1 MSGRGHDKLLFTAAL
16 ILVGLGV
23 VMVYSASAIR
33 AQERFGDPTFFL
45 KKQVLWAL
53 IGVTGM
59 VWLMGRDYRGLRPYV
74 VPLLVLAF
82 GMLVLVLV
90 PGIGVK
96 VNGARRWLRLLGFS
110 FQPAELAKLAL
121 VAYLAR
127 LLAGKEDRIR
137 EFGVGVAP
145 PLIVSGVFFLLIALQ
160 PNYGTAVVILLSG
173 VAMVFA
179 AGARLTHLL
188 AVGSATVP
196 VLALLFWSVPHVRG
210 RILAL
215 LHPAQASPRI
225 LYQALQSQVALGQG
239 GSLGRGLGDGMQKL
253 YYLPEPHTDF
263 IFAIVGE
270 ELGFAGAAL
279 VVAFF
284 ALLLWRGMRIALA
297 APDRFG
303 ALLALGITFVIVG
316 QAAINF
322 GVVVGL
328 LPTTGLPLPLVSFG
342 GSSLVVTLLGLGI
355 LLSIS
360 QAAGMGSRLALPPRP
375 LPLPVGGWA
384 S

>member
-1 MSGRGHDKLLFTAAL
+1 MSGRGHDKLLFTATL

-33 AQERFGDPTFFL
+33 AQERFGDPAFFL

-53 IGVTGM
+53 VGVTGM
-59 VWLMGRDYRGLRPYV
+59 VWLMGRDYRRLRPYV
-74 VPLLVLAF
+74 LPLLLLAV
-82 GMLVLVLV
+82 GMLILVLV
-90 PGIGVK
+90 PGVGVK
-96 VNGARRWLRLLGFS
+96 VNGARRWLRVLGLS

-127 LLAGKEDRIR
+127 LLAGKEERVR
-137 EFGVGVAP
+137 EFTVGVLP
-145 PLIVSGVFFLLIALQ
+145 PLVVTGVFFLLIALQ
-160 PNYGTAVVILLSG
+160 PNYGTAVVVLLT
-173 VAMVFA
+173 ALTMVFA

-188 AVGSATVP
+188 AVGAA
-196 VLALLFWSVPHVRG
+196 ALPPLGLLLWSVPHVRG
-210 RILAL
+210 RLLAH
-215 LHPAQASPRI
+215 LHPGAASPKA
-225 LYQALQSQVALGQG
+225 LYQIGQSQVALGQG
-239 GSLGRGLGDGMQKL
+239 GGLGRGLGDGMQKL

-284 ALLLWRGMRIALA
+284 AMILWRGIRIALA

-303 ALLALGITFVIVG
+303 ALLALGLISVIVG

-342 GSSLVVTLLGLGI
+342 GSSLVVTLLALGI
-355 LLSIS
+355 LLSVS

-375 LPLPVGGWA
+375 IRAGGWA

>member
-1 MSGRGHDKLLFTAAL
+1 VNGRHHDRLLFTATL
-16 ILVGLGV
+16 ILVVLGI

-33 AQERFGDPTFFL
+33 AQERFGDPAYFL

-53 IGVTGM
+53 IGLTAM
-59 VWLMGRDYRGLRPYV
+59 VWMMGRDYRRLKPYIL
-74 VPLLVLAF
+74 PLLLLAL
-82 GMLVLVLV
+82 GMLILVLI

-96 VNGARRWLRLLGFS
+96 VNGARRWIQFLGLS

-127 LLAGKEDRIR
+127 LLAGKEERVR
-137 EFGVGVAP
+137 EFSVGILP
-145 PLIVSGVFFLLIALQ
+145 PLVVTGVFFLLIALQ
-160 PNYGTAVVILLSG
+160 PNYGTAVVILLT
-173 VAMVFA
+173 ALTMVFA

-188 AVGSATVP
+188 AVGAAALP
-196 VLALLFWSVPHVRG
+196 PLGLVLWSVPHVRG
-210 RILAL
+210 RLLAH
-215 LHPAQASPRI
+215 LHPGAASPKA
-225 LYQALQSQVALGQG
+225 LYQIGQSQVALGQG
-239 GSLGRGLGDGMQKL
+239 GGLGRGLGDGMQKL

-284 ALLLWRGMRIALA
+284 ALLLWRGIRIALA
-297 APDRFG
+297 VPDRFG
-303 ALLALGITFVIVG
+303 ALLALGLISVIVG

-342 GSSLVVTLLGLGI
+342 GSSLVVTLLALGI
-355 LLSIS
+355 LLSVS
-360 QAAGMGSRLALPPRP
+360 QASGMGSRLALPPRP
-375 LPLPVGGWA
+375 IRAGGWA

>member
-1 MSGRGHDKLLFTAAL
+1 MSGRGHDRLLFTAVL

-33 AQERFGDPTFFL
+33 AQERFGDPAFFL
-45 KKQVLWAL
+45 KKQILWAL

-59 VWLMGRDYRGLRPYV
+59 VWLMGRDYRGLRPFIL
-74 VPLLVLAF
+74 PLLFLAF

-121 VAYLAR
+121 LGYLAR
-127 LLAGKEDRIR
+127 LLAGKEERVR
-137 EFGVGVAP
+137 EFGTGILPPVA
-145 PLIVSGVFFLLIALQ
+145 VCAVFFLLIALQ
-160 PNYGTAVVILLSG
+160 PNYGTAVVILLTG
-173 VAMVFA
+173 LTMLFA
-179 AGARLTHLL
+179 AGARVTHLAAL
-188 AVGSATVP
+188 GVSVVP
-196 VLALLFWSVPHVRG
+196 PLALVFWSVPHVQG

-215 LHPAQASPRI
+215 LDPAQASPKV

-239 GSLGRGLGDGMQKL
+239 GSLGRGLGEGMQKL

-284 ALLLWRGMRIALA
+284 ALLLWRGTRIALG

-342 GSSLVVTLLGLGI
+342 GSSLVVTLFGLGV

-360 QAAGMGSRLALPPRP
+360 QAAGMGSRVALPPRP
-375 LPLPVGGWA
+375 LPAGGWG

>member
-1 MSGRGHDKLLFTAAL
+1 MNGRNHDRLLFTATL
-16 ILVGLGV
+16 ILVVLGI

-33 AQERFGDPTFFL
+33 AQERFGDPAYFL

-53 IGVTGM
+53 IGLTAM
-59 VWLMGRDYRGLRPYV
+59 VWMMGRDYRRLGPYV
-74 VPLLVLAF
+74 LPLLLLAL
-82 GMLVLVLV
+82 GMLILVLV

-96 VNGARRWLRLLGFS
+96 VNGARRWVRFLGLS

-127 LLAGKEDRIR
+127 LLAGKEERVR
-137 EFGVGVAP
+137 EFSAGVLP
-145 PLIVSGVFFLLIALQ
+145 PLIVTGVFFLLIALQ
-160 PNYGTAVVILLSG
+160 PNYGTAVVVLL
-173 VAMVFA
+173 AALTMVFA

-188 AVGSATVP
+188 AVGAA
-196 VLALLFWSVPHVRG
+196 ALPPLGLLLWSVPHVRG
-210 RILAL
+210 RLLAHL
-215 LHPAQASPRI
+215 QPGGAASPKA
-225 LYQALQSQVALGQG
+225 LYQVFQSQVALGQG
-239 GSLGRGLGDGMQKL
+239 GGLGRGLGEGMQKL

-284 ALLLWRGMRIALA
+284 ALLLWRGIRIALA

-303 ALLALGITFVIVG
+303 ALLALGLISVIVG

-328 LPTTGLPLPLVSFG
+328 LPITGLPLPLVSFG
-342 GSSLVVTLLGLGI
+342 GSSLVVTLLALGI
-355 LLSIS
+355 LLSVS

-375 LPLPVGGWA
+375 IRAGGWA

>member
-1 MSGRGHDKLLFTAAL
+1 MSGRGHDKLLFTATL

-33 AQERFGDPTFFL
+33 AQERFGDPAFFL

-59 VWLMGRDYRGLRPYV
+59 VWLMGRDYRGLRPV
-74 VPLLVLAF
+74 VLPLLLLSL

-96 VNGARRWLRLLGFS
+96 VNGARRWLRVLGFS

-121 VAYLAR
+121 VGYLAR
-127 LLAGKEDRIR
+127 LLAGKEDRVR
-137 EFGVGVAP
+137 EFAAGVAP
-145 PLIVSGVFFLLIALQ
+145 PLLVSGVFFLLIALQ

-173 VAMVFA
+173 VTMVFV

-188 AVGSATVP
+188 AVGSATAP

-215 LHPAQASPRI
+215 LHPAQASPKI
-225 LYQALQSQVALGQG
+225 LYQTLQSQVALGQG

-328 LPTTGLPLPLVSFG
+328 VPTTGLPLPLVSFG

-355 LLSIS
+355 LLSVS
-360 QAAGMGSRLALPPRP
+360 QAAGMGSRAALPPRP
-375 LPLPVGGWA
+375 FPVGGWA

>member
-1 MSGRGHDKLLFTAAL
+1 VSGRGHDRLLFTAVL

-33 AQERFGDPTFFL
+33 AQERFGDPAFFL
-45 KKQVLWAL
+45 KKQILWAL

-59 VWLMGRDYRGLRPYV
+59 VWLMGRDYRSLRPFIL
-74 VPLLVLAF
+74 PLLFLAF
-82 GMLVLVLV
+82 GMLTLVLV

-110 FQPAELAKLAL
+110 FQPAEMAKLVL
-121 VAYLAR
+121 VGYLAR
-127 LLAGKEDRIR
+127 LLAGKEARLR
-137 EFGVGVAP
+137 EFGAGILP
-145 PLIVSGVFFLLIALQ
+145 PLTVCAAFFLLIALQ
-160 PNYGTAVVILLSG
+160 PNYGTAVVVLLTSL
-173 VAMVFA
+173 AMLFA
-179 AGARLTHLL
+179 AGARVTHLAAL
-188 AVGSATVP
+188 AVGVVP
-196 VLALLFWSVPHVRG
+196 PLALVFWSVPHVRG

-215 LHPAQASPRI
+215 LDPAQASPKV

-239 GSLGRGLGDGMQKL
+239 GGLGRGLGEGMQKL

-284 ALLLWRGMRIALA
+284 ALLLWRGIRIALG

-303 ALLALGITFVIVG
+303 ALLGLGITFVIVG

-342 GSSLVVTLLGLGI
+342 GSSLVVTLLGLGV

-360 QAAGMGSRLALPPRP
+360 QAAGMGSRVALPPRP
-375 LPLPVGGWA
+375 LPAGGWG

>member
-1 MSGRGHDKLLFTAAL
+1 MSGRGHDRLLFTAVL

-33 AQERFGDPTFFL
+33 AQERFGDPAFFL
-45 KKQVLWAL
+45 KKQILWAL

-59 VWLMGRDYRGLRPYV
+59 VWLMGRDYRGLRPFIL
-74 VPLLVLAF
+74 PLLFLAF

-121 VAYLAR
+121 VGYLAR
-127 LLAGKEDRIR
+127 LLADKEERVR
-137 EFGVGVAP
+137 EFGTGILP
-145 PLIVSGVFFLLIALQ
+145 PLTVCAVFFLLVALQ
-160 PNYGTAVVILLSG
+160 PNYGTAVVILLTG
-173 VAMVFA
+173 LTMLFA
-179 AGARLTHLL
+179 AGARVTHLAAL
-188 AVGSATVP
+188 GVGVLP
-196 VLALLFWSVPHVRG
+196 PLALVFWSVPHVRG

-215 LHPAQASPRI
+215 LDPAQASPKV

-239 GSLGRGLGDGMQKL
+239 GSLGRGLGEGMQKL

-284 ALLLWRGMRIALA
+284 ALLLWRGTRIALG

-342 GSSLVVTLLGLGI
+342 GSSLVVTLFGLGV

-360 QAAGMGSRLALPPRP
+360 QAAGMGSRVALPPRP
-375 LPLPVGGWA
+375 LPAGGWG